1 MNSTCNG
8 PSLSTK
14 TSTIKHVSPATLSN
28 QRRREQYYPYLVPL
42 TSQRDLQNE
51 STEPSLLTKT
61 SPMKLVSPAT
71 LPNQRRRE
79 QNHPNLVPFT
89 SLQDLQ
95 NESKHTLFHL
105 LPATQHLLPTTASSK
120 P

>member
-28 QRRREQYYPYLVPL
+28 QRRREQYYPYLVPI
-42 TSQRDLQNE
+42 TPQRDLKNE

-61 SPMKLVSPAT
+61 SPIKLVSPAT